1 MQTGA
6 VIGLEVGVLR
16 DLRGWERERQLRR
29 VSSWL
34 KPERRQQ
41 LAAAAVLKVS
51 AAVGKA
57 SAALVMASAAVAV
70 TVQPV
75 AFHLVQE
82 QQ

>member
-1 MQTGA
+1 MTGTVQTGA

-16 DLRGWERERQLRR
+16 DLRGWERERQLRK

-34 KPERRQQ
+34 KPERHQQ

-57 SAALVMASAAVAV
+57 SAAVAV